1 MLGQFPTPYPDEL
14 IYSVFARYY
23 VRSGYSQYI
32 FVAEDLFQKR
42 NVRPCFEYF
51 PALKSEIVT
60 ELTKE
65 KTLQEII
72 ITHTMYPYHCRFLP
86 PERKALA
93 LDSLIAMDNNYHEAV
108 LLPKRKDIPTM
119 RYCPVC
125 VQNDRERYGE
135 TYWHRIHQ
143 IIELPICPIH
153 HCKIIST
160 SFELSGRVSPDFVP
174 AEIVIPYNCLVE
186 NYLDEKLCAI
196 ADYVNSIFDLPIKM
210 ENNIDIARVIKTK
223 TENTKYRSPRGAVYR
238 ITALYSDFVDYY
250 SGEIIDLPKQWQIHK
265 ILTGQRFDFWDIVI
279 LGYFLGVKPSDYL
292 DGDIFDK
299 SQLEMFDERIHN
311 LHETGLSYPKIAEI
325 MQQSVDTIKNAAYA
339 KTRKA
344 VKRASRGGKPGRRPI
359 DWQAMDKE
367 MLPKVKEVIEKLRIS
382 KKPQRITVGG
392 VARLVGLKS
401 KRIDKLSLC
410 KAEIEEHCQTQEQNW
425 AQKVAWAF
433 GILMKESNN
442 LSIKKIRLLTN
453 MNTDQISRCLV
464 ELRRLN
470 QSIYEAIEKLMK
482 GSEDL

>member
-1 MLGQFPTPYPDEL
+1 MLGLFPKAYPDEL
-14 IYSVFARYY
+14 VYSVMARYY
-23 VRSGYSQYI
+23 VRSGYNKYI
-32 FVAEDLFQKR
+32 FVAEDLFQNK
-42 NVRPCFEYF
+42 NVRPSFDYF
-51 PALKSEIVT
+51 PPLKDEVIKY
-60 ELTKE
+60 LTKDE
-65 KTLQEII
+65 SFKEVIR
-72 ITHTMYPYHCRFLP
+72 HNTMFPYHCRFLP
-86 PERKALA
+86 LDHKQEALQA
-93 LDSLIAMDNNYHEAV
+93 LIEMKSNYFNLIPY
-108 LLPKRKDIPTM
+108 PKRKIIPTM
-119 RYCPVC
+119 RYCPMC
-125 VQNDRERYGE
+125 AADDRTTKGE

-367 MLPKVKEVIEKLRIS
+367 LLPKVVETIAELKNS
-382 KKPQRITVGG
+382 DKPVRITVGG

-401 KRIDKLSLC
+401 KQIDKLILC
-410 KAEIEEHCQTQEQNW
+410 KEEIEKYGQTQEQYW
-425 AQKVAWAF
+425 AQKVVWAWTVLQHQEKVITIKQIRLITNMSTEQIKRA
-433 GILMKESNN
+433 LPE
-442 LSIKKIRLLTN
+442 LKKINRA
-453 MNTDQISRCLV
+453 V
-464 ELRRLN
+464 YEEL
-470 QSIYEAIEKLMK
+470 IKLM
-482 GSEDL
+482 